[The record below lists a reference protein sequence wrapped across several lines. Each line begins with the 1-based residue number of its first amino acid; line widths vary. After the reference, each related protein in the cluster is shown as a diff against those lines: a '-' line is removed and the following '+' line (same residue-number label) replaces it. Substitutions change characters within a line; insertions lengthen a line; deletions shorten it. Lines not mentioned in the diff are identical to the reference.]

1 MNVFTNRIR
10 RFFRRETGLV
20 AVEWVAL
27 TSGLVIGAIII
38 GVTVM
43 DETETQALGMADG
56 IQNDG
61 CDAALSASDNDY
73 GLAC

>member
-1 MNVFTNRIR
+1 
-10 RFFRRETGLV
+10 
-20 AVEWVAL
+20 VAL

-43 DETETQALGMADG
+43 DETETQAIGMVSG

-61 CDAALSASDNDY
+61 CDAALSAANNNY
-73 GLAC
+73 GRGC